1 MNFINK
7 KEMMN
12 RLHEKTIYYFSQ
24 PGKEN
29 TQKTLELAVERALLL
44 QLEAILVATKSGE
57 TPLRLAEVA
66 AVRDTMRRYGCPS
79 AVKRRIIGT
88 MPTVE
93 IVMAL
98 AAILRPTGSHMIAAA
113 SMTRS

>member
-44 QLEAILVATKSGE
+44 QLEAILVATK
-57 TPLRLAEVA
+57 
-66 AVRDTMRRYGCPS
+66 
-79 AVKRRIIGT
+79 AVKRHCVWQR
-88 MPTVE
+88 
-93 IVMAL
+93 
-98 AAILRPTGSHMIAAA
+98 
-113 SMTRS
+113 